1 MVLAILAL
9 AFVVMP
15 LIELYV
21 FVQVGDSIGFLNT
34 IFVMIVISLVGAWLA
49 RHEGIGVLQRIR
61 QQLDAGSMPTDHL
74 IDGALVLAGGLLL
87 LLPGFVSDMVGLL
100 VLFPPTRALAR
111 NALRRRFRIVAVR
124 RYNGPFDRGPYDD
137 GPGSPPI
144 IDV

>member
-9 AFVVMP
+9 AFIVMP

-21 FVQVGDSIGFLNT
+21 FVQVGQSIGFLNT
-34 IFVMIVISLVGAWLA
+34 IGVMIVISLVGAWLA
-49 RHEGIGVLQRIR
+49 RYEGIGVLQRIR
-61 QQLDAGSMPTDHL
+61 QQLDAGQIPTDHL
-74 IDGALVLAGGLLL
+74 IDGALVLTGGLLL
-87 LLPGFVSDMVGLL
+87 LLPGFVSDVMGIL

-111 NALRRRFRIVAVR
+111 NVLRRRFRIVTVR

-137 GPGSPPI
+137 GPGSPPV